1 VVETRKNAIRVLMAD
16 DHPLVRDGIRC
27 LLQTQ
32 PDIELAGEATN
43 GSEAVD
49 LARELSPDVILLDLV
64 MPQMD
69 GLEALSQIR
78 EAAPDAHVLVV
89 TSFADDDKVF
99 PAIKGGA
106 LGYILKEAPPLTLAQ
121 AIREVYKGELWLHPT
136 VARKVISDLR
146 QGEGEGTPPGARVLT
161 ARELEVLRLV
171 ARGLS
176 NGEIAKQ
183 LVLSAATISYH
194 VSNILG
200 KLHLDNR
207 TQAALYALRE
217 GLSSLE

>member
-1 VVETRKNAIRVLMAD
+1 MAD
-16 DHPLVRDGIRC
+16 DHPLVRDGIRS

-32 PDIELAGEATN
+32 PDIELVGEATN
-43 GSEAVD
+43 GLEAVA
-49 LARELSPDVILLDLV
+49 LAGELSPDVILLDLV

-69 GLEALSQIR
+69 GLEALARIV
-78 EAAPDAHVLVV
+78 EADPGARVLVV
-89 TSFADDDKVF
+89 TSFDEDEKVF

-121 AIREVYKGELWLHPT
+121 AIRDVGRGELWLHPT
-136 VARKVISDLR
+136 VARKVIGDLR
-146 QGEGEGTPPGARVLT
+146 GPADDPPPGAPALT
-161 ARELEVLRLV
+161 AREVEVLQYV
-171 ARGLS
+171 ARGMS
-176 NGEIAKQ
+176 NQEIAEQ
-183 LVLSAATISYH
+183 LVLSAATVGYH

-200 KLHLDNR
+200 KLHLANR